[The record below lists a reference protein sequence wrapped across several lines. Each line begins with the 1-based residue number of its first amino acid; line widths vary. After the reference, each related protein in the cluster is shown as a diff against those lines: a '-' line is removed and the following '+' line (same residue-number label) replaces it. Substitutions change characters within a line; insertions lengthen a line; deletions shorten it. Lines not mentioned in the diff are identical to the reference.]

1 MTQHLKF
8 YITIFVLVIIAS
20 VSAFASILSYRTA
33 SDYQVYIEILDKRT
47 NEITAKLV
55 QQQEQDR
62 ILYHQY
68 DLLKTELNKRD
79 ETIRRLTIELHES
92 KKGKD
97 NGLFRKSFRPLRKSS

>member
-1 MTQHLKF
+1 MIQHLKF
-8 YITIFVLVIIAS
+8 YITIFVLVIIAG

-47 NEITAKLV
+47 NEITEKLV

-62 ILYHQY
+62 ILSHQY
-68 DLLKTELNKRD
+68 DLLRTELNKRD

-92 KKGKD
+92 KK
-97 NGLFRKSFRPLRKSS
+97 RKR